1 MFFFYPEFRIILFL
15 VPRFLWDKSLQEKQ
29 EKRAAGGVSW
39 GYSRVNIQRKWS
51 KKWSLGLLH
60 IYVNVYPRINQ
71 NISSFFCVM
80 AATGNSTAIFNLY
93 VFVDCYLCQPCTHAC
108 VEAGKSWSFLSSG
121 ISKALDFIQ
130 NPDKLIIFKW
140 PRTRSQASRR
150 AAAERCGT
158 VHGLTWPQLARSS
171 QWKFTSCFFTMEI
184 YG

>member
-1 MFFFYPEFRIILFL
+1 MGQKSPGEARKARCRRSIMGIPQGKHTEKMIEKMIVGTPAYLCKRLSQ
-15 VPRFLWDKSLQEKQ
+15 DKPKH
-29 EKRAAGGVSW
+29 
-39 GYSRVNIQRKWS
+39 
-51 KKWSLGLLH
+51 LL
-60 IYVNVYPRINQ
+60 
-71 NISSFFCVM
+71 FFCVM
-80 AATGNSTAIFNLY
+80 AATGNSTAIFNLC